1 MVMTKRAVALGFF
14 DGVHIGHGALLRRL
28 IDVCGETGLAPTVIT
43 FDVLPQNLI
52 NGCGEKEYG
61 GEKTAECGEKH
72 AEKDKKTIPL
82 INSPEDRKG
91 LIERIFGIS
100 EVIFLP
106 FDKAMSAMTWDKFVD
121 LLIADY
127 GVQHIVAGNNF
138 RFGSGATG
146 DCELLRKKCSENGI
160 GCDIIPDVQCKG
172 IVVSSTYIR
181 ELLQGAQI
189 ERANEFLGHPHVL
202 TDIVHSGQ
210 KLGRT
215 LGAPTLNMRFPP
227 DVLIPTF
234 GVYATKVYCKDG
246 IEHIGVTNIGIRPT
260 VSNGQGEQNVTAET
274 YVTEY
279 KGNLYG
285 EQVRVEL
292 HCYLRPEKK
301 FDSVEELKTQIIRD
315 RTAAVEYF
323 ESGKTAL
330 SSRKL

>member
-1 MVMTKRAVALGFF
+1 
-14 DGVHIGHGALLRRL
+14 
-28 IDVCGETGLAPTVIT
+28 
-43 FDVLPQNLI
+43 
-52 NGCGEKEYG
+52 
-61 GEKTAECGEKH
+61 
-72 AEKDKKTIPL
+72 
-82 INSPEDRKG
+82 
-91 LIERIFGIS
+91 
-100 EVIFLP
+100 
-106 FDKAMSAMTWDKFVD
+106 
-121 LLIADY
+121 
-127 GVQHIVAGNNF
+127 
-138 RFGSGATG
+138 
-146 DCELLRKKCSENGI
+146 
-160 GCDIIPDVQCKG
+160 
-172 IVVSSTYIR
+172 
-181 ELLQGAQI
+181 
-189 ERANEFLGHPHVL
+189 
-202 TDIVHSGQ
+202 
-210 KLGRT
+210 
-215 LGAPTLNMRFPP
+215 
-227 DVLIPTF
+227 VLIPTF